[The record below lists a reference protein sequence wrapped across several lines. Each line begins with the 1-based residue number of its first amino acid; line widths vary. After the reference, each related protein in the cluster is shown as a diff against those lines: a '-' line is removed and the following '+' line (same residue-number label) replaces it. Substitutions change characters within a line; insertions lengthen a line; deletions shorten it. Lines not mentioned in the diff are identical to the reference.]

1 MTPRITIKNTFRHLG
16 KILKHKYWVF
26 YYCCKAGIPWR
37 GIKHDM
43 SKFSPTEF
51 WESVRYYQ
59 GTRSPIDACKE
70 DKGVSKAW
78 MHHKGRNTHHYEYW
92 QDNFDKGGQPVQMP
106 YKDAVEML
114 CDYLGAGRAY
124 MGKDFTYQKEYEW
137 WGNKISKPIAMH
149 PNTLDF
155 ITRCMTQ
162 FTHGLTLEDIDIKWN
177 YYIAHNTEAWMSEEE
192 WNQTMEALRRAARV
206 ADERAKE
213 KENG

>member
-59 GTRSPIDACKE
+59 GNRSPIDACKE

-78 MHHKGRNTHHYEYW
+78 MHHKGRNRHHYEYW
-92 QDNFDKGGQPVQMP
+92 VDNFDKGGIPVQMP

-124 MGKDFTYQKEYEW
+124 MGKDFTYFKELQWFDKKCE
-137 WGNKISKPIAMH
+137 KPLAMH
-149 PNTLDF
+149 PKTKVF
-155 ITRCMTQ
+155 IRHCIWS
-162 FTHGLTLEDIDIKWN
+162 LVSSDIPPKTCSRSFRKLMRKSADLQLKSRQLKQK
-177 YYIAHNTEAWMSEEE
+177 YRIAEEIE
-192 WNQTMEALRRAARV
+192 S
-206 ADERAKE
+206 D
-213 KENG
+213 NG

>member
-1 MTPRITIKNTFRHLG
+1 
-16 KILKHKYWVF
+16 
-26 YYCCKAGIPWR
+26 
-37 GIKHDM
+37 
-43 SKFSPTEF
+43 
-51 WESVRYYQ
+51 
-59 GTRSPIDACKE
+59 
-70 DKGVSKAW
+70 
-78 MHHKGRNTHHYEYW
+78 
-92 QDNFDKGGQPVQMP
+92 MP

-124 MGKDFTYQKEYEW
+124 MGKNFTYQKEYEW

-149 PNTLDF
+149 PNTIDF

-177 YYIAHNTEAWMSEEE
+177 YYIAHNTEAWISEEE